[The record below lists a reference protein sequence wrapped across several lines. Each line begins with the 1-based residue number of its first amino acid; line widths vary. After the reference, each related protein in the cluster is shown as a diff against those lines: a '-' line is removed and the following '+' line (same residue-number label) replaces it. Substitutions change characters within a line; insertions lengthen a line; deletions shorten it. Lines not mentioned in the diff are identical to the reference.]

1 MREGKQKKRQKKLTK
16 KQWGVIGAAVVLTA
30 SLAGAGFWYAGHS
43 ENKPSDEKT
52 ASEKEIENINPR
64 DNVLDE
70 SKAFE
75 GKIPSLKEKKQIK
88 DAEKKKASSNKQG
101 DAKTQ
106 AQTEQNE
113 TSGGATEIIDK
124 SESLNKPGSTNKPE
138 NTEKP
143 GSSNKPG
150 STDKPENTDKPGSSN
165 KPENTDK
172 PESTDK
178 PEVPE
183 KPGDTEQPETPEQ
196 PKPEKPQL
204 PQVQEPGWTMGIY

>member
-1 MREGKQKKRQKKLTK
+1 MRERKEKKRQKKLTK

-43 ENKPSDEKT
+43 ENRPSDEKT
-52 ASEKEIENINPR
+52 ASEQEIENINPR

-88 DAEKKKASSNKQG
+88 DAEKKKASSNKQE

-106 AQTEQNE
+106 AQTEKNE
-113 TSGGATEIIDK
+113 TSGETTETTDK
-124 SESLNKPGSTNKPE
+124 PGSTDKPESSNKPGSTNKPE
-138 NTEKP
+138 N
-143 GSSNKPG
+143 S
-150 STDKPENTDKPGSSN
+150 DKPESTDEPG
-165 KPENTDK
+165 
-172 PESTDK
+172 STDK

-204 PQVQEPGWTMGIY
+204 PQVQEPGWTIGIY

>member
-1 MREGKQKKRQKKLTK
+1 MRERKQKKGEKKLIK
-16 KQWGVIGAAVVLTA
+16 NKWGIIGAAVVLTA

-70 SKAFE
+70 SEAFE
-75 GKIPSLKEKKQIK
+75 GKIPSLKEKKQLK
-88 DAEKKKASSNKQG
+88 DAEKKKASSKKQE

-106 AQTEQNE
+106 NQTEKNE
-113 TSGGATEIIDK
+113 TSGESTEI
-124 SESLNKPGSTNKPE
+124 
-138 NTEKP
+138 
-143 GSSNKPG
+143 
-150 STDKPENTDKPGSSN
+150 TDKPGSIN
-165 KPENTDK
+165 KPEN
-172 PESTDK
+172 TDK

-196 PKPEKPQL
+196 SKPEKPQL
-204 PQVQEPGWTMGIY
+204 PQVQEPGWTIGIY

>member
-1 MREGKQKKRQKKLTK
+1 MRERKQKKGEKKLIK
-16 KQWGVIGAAVVLTA
+16 NKWGIIGAAVVLTA

-70 SKAFE
+70 SEAFE
-75 GKIPSLKEKKQIK
+75 GKIPSLKEKKQLK
-88 DAEKKKASSNKQG
+88 DAEKKKASSKKQE

-106 AQTEQNE
+106 NQTEKNE
-113 TSGGATEIIDK
+113 TSGESTEITD
-124 SESLNKPGSTNKPE
+124 KPGSINKPE
-138 NTEKP
+138 NIE
-143 GSSNKPG
+143 
-150 STDKPENTDKPGSSN
+150 KPGSSN
-165 KPENTDK
+165 KPENTDQQ
-172 PESTDK
+172 ESTDK

-196 PKPEKPQL
+196 SKPEKPQL
-204 PQVQEPGWTMGIY
+204 PQVQEPGWTIGIY